1 MSSPLQTLVKTLV
14 CPPAGMEHVFG
25 SSGGPLSKGQGLN
38 LEELKALQG
47 LARDAGHDAVLVD
60 LVHAADL
67 PASLADT
74 AEPAFVLV
82 RCQEAPPHTPL
93 TRPLEHL
100 IMASAF
106 MAGAMVSR
114 SPRSPHAVAGWQP
127 PH

>member
-38 LEELKALQG
+38 LEELKVLQG
-47 LARDAGHDAVLVD
+47 LARDVGHDAVLVD
-60 LVHAADL
+60 LVQAADL

-82 RCQEAPPHTPL
+82 RCQEASPHTHPPAHL
-93 TRPLEHL
+93 SIL
-100 IMASAF
+100 IMASAV
-106 MAGAMVSR
+106 MAGAMVMR
-114 SPRSPHAVAGWQP
+114 SPRPPHAPGWQP
-127 PH
+127 QH